1 MIFKKIIIV
10 SFLFLVIIKSF
21 SQDKTNTKKQ
31 KPWYIPEY
39 TTVQVAGNIG
49 FLSTGVGYK
58 LFDDAWYAELL
69 YGYVPAAR
77 AKAESIHLITIK
89 NTFPIFSKEIGNN
102 FTISPIAGLGI
113 TYHAGTK
120 TFTTLP
126 SRFPRGYYVSNAIHF
141 TLFGGVNLHKKF
153 KSDHFFKGADL
164 YYELGTV
171 ESYLWFVIT
180 SSEVSVSEAFSS
192 AIGVRLY
199 F

>member
-1 MIFKKIIIV
+1 MNFRKLIIF
-10 SFLFLVIIKSF
+10 SFLYLFFVKSYA
-21 SQDKTNTKKQ
+21 QDKTNTNKQ
-31 KPWYIPEY
+31 KPWYTPDY

-58 LFDDAWYAELL
+58 LFEDTWYAELL

-77 AKAESIHLITIK
+77 SKAESIHLLTIK
-89 NTFPIFSKEIGNN
+89 NTFPITNKEIGNG
-102 FTISPIAGLGI
+102 FTISPIAGLGM
-113 TYHAGTK
+113 TYHVGAN

-126 SRFPRGYYVSNAIHF
+126 SRFPKGYYISNAIHF
-141 TLFGGVNLHKKF
+141 TIFGGFNLHKKF
-153 KSDHFFKGADL
+153 KNENFFKGADL

-180 SSEVSVSEAFSS
+180 SSEVSFSEAFSS

>member
-1 MIFKKIIIV
+1 M
-10 SFLFLVIIKSF
+10 
-21 SQDKTNTKKQ
+21 
-31 KPWYIPEY
+31 
-39 TTVQVAGNIG
+39 
-49 FLSTGVGYK
+49 
-58 LFDDAWYAELL
+58 
-69 YGYVPAAR
+69 
-77 AKAESIHLITIK
+77 
-89 NTFPIFSKEIGNN
+89 
-102 FTISPIAGLGI
+102 
-113 TYHAGTK
+113 
-120 TFTTLP
+120 
-126 SRFPRGYYVSNAIHF
+126 SNAIHF